1 MEIADL
7 TQTIKSLK
15 EGHPY
20 FEDEYRCPIFVN
32 DLCEALLELA
42 ELNVPPILHIAGPER
57 LSRYKFTKRLVD
69 GLGLDRQKVKKG
81 FQKDFPEI
89 RPEDNSLA
97 GKS

>member
-7 TQTIKSLK
+7 TQTIKGLK

-32 DLCEALLELA
+32 DLCKTLLELA
-42 ELNVPPILHIAGPER
+42 ELNVPPILHIARPER
-57 LSRYKFTKRLVD
+57 LSRYEFAKRLVD

-81 FQKDFPEI
+81 LQKDFPTI
-89 RPEDNSLA
+89 RPGDVSLD
-97 GKS
+97 SS